1 MLQPPLFG
9 KRAQGLH
16 RLVRILRGQAVVSQ
30 QILQGFI
37 IKLVVF
43 RAFERVCLL
52 HVHTGLGDR
61 AGLVDAQNVHARERL
76 NALHIMQQHLP
87 AGKAHGPQH
96 ERNRRQHVK
105 PLGDHADDGGNRGDD
120 AFLQRLAGIE
130 IALGKQNHADRHD
143 RKADPFDDPVDR
155 ADHFR
160 LLPGLDSLG
169 LARELRDIRFIP
181 DLVEPRVA
189 PSRHNEAAGQEFA
202 SGFFFNFVALARE
215 KRLVDLHRTLQDRR
229 VRRDLIPRRQNNNI
243 APHQIVCRK
252 LLLCPVSE
260 RNGMRRVEQA
270 HLIQNALGAQLL
282 KNADERISDN
292 DRQKRQVAVRAHEA
306 QKHRDDDKNQVKK
319 RKRVRADDLPGR
331 LSAGVALLIGKAL
344 RAQSLCLLGAQ
355 AAKGRG
361 VLRLR

>member
-1 MLQPPLFG
+1 
-9 KRAQGLH
+9 
-16 RLVRILRGQAVVSQ
+16 
-30 QILQGFI
+30 
-37 IKLVVF
+37 
-43 RAFERVCLL
+43 
-52 HVHTGLGDR
+52 
-61 AGLVDAQNVHARERL
+61 
-76 NALHIMQQHLP
+76 MQQHLP

-169 LARELRDIRFIP
+169 LARELRDIRFVP
-181 DLVEPRVA
+181 DLVEPRIA

>member
-16 RLVRILRGQAVVSQ
+16 RLVRVLRGQAVVSQ

-43 RAFERVCLL
+43 RAFKRVCLL

-96 ERNRRQHVK
+96 KCDRRQHVK

-169 LARELRDIRFIP
+169 LARELRDIRFVP
-181 DLVEPRVA
+181 DL
-189 PSRHNEAAGQEFA
+189 
-202 SGFFFNFVALARE
+202 
-215 KRLVDLHRTLQDRR
+215 
-229 VRRDLIPRRQNNNI
+229 I
-243 APHQIVCRK
+243 
-252 LLLCPVSE
+252 
-260 RNGMRRVEQA
+260 
-270 HLIQNALGAQLL
+270 
-282 KNADERISDN
+282 
-292 DRQKRQVAVRAHEA
+292 
-306 QKHRDDDKNQVKK
+306 
-319 RKRVRADDLPGR
+319 
-331 LSAGVALLIGKAL
+331 
-344 RAQSLCLLGAQ
+344 
-355 AAKGRG
+355 
-361 VLRLR
+361 